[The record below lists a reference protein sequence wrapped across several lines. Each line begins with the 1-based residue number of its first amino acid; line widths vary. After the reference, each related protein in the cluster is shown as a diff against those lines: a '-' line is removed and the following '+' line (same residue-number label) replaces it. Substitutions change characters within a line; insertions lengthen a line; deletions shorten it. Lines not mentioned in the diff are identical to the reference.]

1 MSLLQNS
8 NAISAGGY
16 DINNSLRFKRSSS
29 AYLSRTMSASGT
41 TCTWSVWV
49 KRGQLG
55 VIQGIFDFTDGVTT
69 SFGIE
74 FTASDTI
81 DFYNF
86 LNLYTM
92 RLNTTQVFRDP
103 SAWYHIVAVIDT
115 TNATSSDRARL
126 YVNGQRVT
134 AFSTATYPTQNLA
147 MNISTSRAFDI
158 GATGAT
164 HTQNFD
170 GYLAE
175 FNFIDGQALTPS
187 SFGETDPVTGSWV
200 AKKYTG
206 TYGTNGFYLPFSDTD
221 SNENLVLSSEDFSN
235 ATYWNKATFPCTVTA
250 NSVVSPNGTTTAD
263 TILGANGATS
273 LVFQIISS
281 PNNGSALTASIYAKA
296 GTGSQFTLNAYY
308 ANDAE
313 INTTFDLSTG
323 TIVPGLGTALGVITS
338 VGNGWYR
345 CSVNIPARTGAG
357 VEINFRI
364 WPNPR
369 GDATNRS
376 IHVWGAQLNYGSI
389 AKKYIATTTAAVT
402 NQGTIENLLTY
413 SEDLTNAAW
422 AKANVTATG
431 NTIAA
436 PNGSTTADTLFEAAV
451 TGEHY
456 LERPLTPTT
465 NTQYVFSTYVKYL
478 NRKYIALRIVYS
490 NGAQDTI
497 AIFDIQNGTY
507 YGYGVSAPTATSIT
521 SVGNGW
527 YRISATFT
535 TPATNPTS
543 SLLFRHEFFDDSLN
557 ASYAGNA
564 SVGMYLWGSQ
574 IETQGTLGPYL
585 PTVASTQGL
594 VHRIGTDRSLG
605 ATGFGYNTWT
615 PNNISLT
622 LGTTYDAMIDSPTL
636 TSATVANY
644 AVLNPLKMPAPA
656 SVSYTNGNLSVS
668 CGNGNQ
674 TPALA
679 TIYPSSGKW
688 YWEVIWT
695 SGSFARVGVQNTN
708 VASTDFA
715 ADTAGW
721 RWESNTGNIY
731 NGSTLATVS
740 TYATNDILGFCL
752 DCDAGKLYVSKNGTW
767 QNSAVPASGT
777 GAVATNIPTSTL
789 MSPAVA
795 TGSGT
800 SVFVFNAGQRPFS
813 YTPPTGFV
821 ALNTYNL
828 PDSTIKKGNTVMDAV
843 LWTGAGQ
850 TGAASITGLNFKP
863 DFVWAKMRSSAIS
876 HTLYNSI
883 VGGGA
888 NKALSSNG
896 TDTEASFNA
905 NATNGYLSSFD
916 SNGFSYFGG
925 SSPAYFSS
933 NGNTYVGWAWQA
945 GQGTTSSNTSGT
957 ITSTVSVSTTAG
969 FSVVTYTGN
978 GTSGATI
985 GHGLG
990 VAPSMLIVR
999 DRNTVNDWVV
1009 YHKSIGNTGC
1019 LVLNSTSATVT
1030 SSGFWNNTTP
1040 TSTVYSAG
1048 TASNV
1053 NSSSRAYV
1061 AYCWAEIAGF
1071 SKFGSYTGNGST
1083 DGPFVYLGFRP
1094 KFVMIKRTN
1103 TTEDWMIWDTS
1114 RSPYNAGI
1122 LRLYPNTS
1130 GAENSTDLFDIL
1142 SNGFKCRDNDPVNN
1156 ASGSTYI
1163 YAAFAEVPTKFSNA
1177 R

>member
-821 ALNTYNL
+821 ALNTFNL
-828 PDSTIKKGNTVMDAV
+828 PTPTILQGNRFMDAT
-843 LWTGAGQ
+843 LYTGTGTTQTIVNQGQ
-850 TGAASITGLNFKP
+850 FSP
-863 DFVWAKMRSSAIS
+863 DFVWVKNRARNDADPFYGVHLLFNTVTGVGNRLMSQSTASEAFSSQSLTA
-876 HTLYNSI
+876 
-883 VGGGA
+883 
-888 NKALSSNG
+888 
-896 TDTEASFNA
+896 FN
-905 NATNGYLSSFD
+905 
-916 SNGFSYFGG
+916 SNGFSIGTDVAIGNSGDPFVAWQWDAG
-925 SSPAYFSS
+925 SS
-933 NGNTYVGWAWQA
+933 TV
-945 GQGTTSSNTSGT
+945 TNTSGSISSQVRANT
-957 ITSTVSVSTTAG
+957 TSG
-969 FSVVTYTGN
+969 FSIVTYTGN
-978 GTSGATI
+978 NTLSTV

-990 VAPSMLIVR
+990 VGPKFIIVKTRSGTDGWIVYHASLGVQYYTFLNTGAASLNNLSNYWGSTAPSSTTFSINAYGGV
-999 DRNTVNDWVV
+999 NTN
-1009 YHKSIGNTGC
+1009 
-1019 LVLNSTSATVT
+1019 SAT
-1030 SSGFWNNTTP
+1030 
-1040 TSTVYSAG
+1040 
-1048 TASNV
+1048 
-1053 NSSSRAYV
+1053 YV

-1071 SKFGSYTGNGST
+1071 SRFGSYVGNET
-1083 DGPFVYLGFRP
+1083 QNAGPFVYTGFRP
-1094 KFVMIKRTN
+1094 EFVLIKN
-1103 TTEDWMIWDTS
+1103 TTNYDWHTFDST
-1114 RSPYNAGI
+1114 RSPYNYSGCNV
-1122 LRLYPNTS
+1122 LKPNS
-1130 GAENSTDLFDIL
+1130 SAAELTARNDVQIDIL
-1142 SNGFKCRDNDPVNN
+1142 SNGFRLIGNDVAINGN
-1156 ASGSTYI
+1156 GNTHI
-1163 YAAFAEVPTKFSNA
+1163 YMAFAEHPFKNANA